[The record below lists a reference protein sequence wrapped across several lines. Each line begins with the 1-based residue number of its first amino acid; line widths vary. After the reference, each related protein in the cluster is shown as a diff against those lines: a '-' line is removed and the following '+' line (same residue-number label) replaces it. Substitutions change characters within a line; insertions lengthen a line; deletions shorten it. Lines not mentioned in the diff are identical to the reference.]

1 MSLKNKAII
10 VGQSDSNKLNSF
22 DRKEKNDTVGSLDKI
37 PINQNDSYQYDF
49 INDVT
54 ANDISLVHNFNK
66 KQQIGS

>member
-10 VGQSDSNKLNSF
+10 VGQSDSNELNSS

-66 KQQIGS
+66 KQQIAS

>member
-10 VGQSDSNKLNSF
+10 VGQSDSNELNSS